1 MEPLPSNPPPQG
13 SSEAPNQYVIN
24 NVQQLF
30 ELNPNLVN
38 FKSTFA
44 VKSIS
49 NEPFMGIVINQQT
62 LDSGENLE
70 FKTADQ
76 GFFSGEIIQDNNLY
90 TNWYLA
96 LKSQKPNKVM
106 INIQTQAVPPRQT
119 NPVDQYNVDAHPHA
133 YHPPVQSKESYFTP
147 SNIMTVVAIA
157 SAGVALYF
165 AYQYYKNSQVQNK
178 SMNKVAAS
186 LLPSQNIPAVPA
198 VVPVATSIPE
208 VILTESIVPKSSVDP
223 LSAPSALDIG
233 GSSTEDILG
242 SDLLG
247 QINKLPNI

>member
-1 MEPLPSNPPPQG
+1 MEPLPSTPPPQG
-13 SSEAPNQYVIN
+13 STEAPNQYVIN

-38 FKSTFA
+38 FKSSFA
-44 VKSIS
+44 VKSLS

-62 LDSGENLE
+62 LDSGENLA

-106 INIQTQAVPPRQT
+106 INIQTQPVPARQT

-133 YHPPVQSKESYFTP
+133 YHPPIQSRESYFTP
-147 SNIMTVVAIA
+147 TNIMTVVAVLA
-157 SAGVALYF
+157 AGAAFYF
-165 AYQYYKNSQVQNK
+165 AYQYYKNNQSQSK

-186 LLPSQNIPAVPA
+186 LLPSQQPVIAPM
-198 VVPVATSIPE
+198 VVPTAVPE
-208 VILTESIVPKSSVDP
+208 VISNESIIPKTMVDT

-233 GSSTEDILG
+233 GSSAEDILG

>member
-38 FKSTFA
+38 FKSSFA
-44 VKSIS
+44 VQSLS
-49 NEPFMGIVINQQT
+49 NEPFMGIVINQQH
-62 LDSGENLE
+62 LDSGEALV

-90 TNWYLA
+90 TNWYLV
-96 LKSQKPNKVM
+96 LKSQKPNKVA
-106 INIQTQAVPPRQT
+106 IDIQTQPVPPRKSNQ
-119 NPVDQYNVDAHPHA
+119 DLYNVDAHPHSH
-133 YHPPVQSKESYFTP
+133 HPPIRSNESYFTP
-147 SNIMTVVAIA
+147 SNIMTGVGIVA
-157 SAGVALYF
+157 AGVALYF
-165 AYQYYKNSQVQNK
+165 AYQYYKNSQSQK
-178 SMNKVAAS
+178 QSMNKVAAS
-186 LLPSQNIPAVPA
+186 LLPEPSVSIPAP
-198 VVPVATSIPE
+198 VVEPLVKPPPLKIPE
-208 VILTESIVPKSSVDP
+208 IVPTPSPAPPPSV
-223 LSAPSALDIG
+223 LDIG
-233 GSSTEDILG
+233 GSSAEDILG